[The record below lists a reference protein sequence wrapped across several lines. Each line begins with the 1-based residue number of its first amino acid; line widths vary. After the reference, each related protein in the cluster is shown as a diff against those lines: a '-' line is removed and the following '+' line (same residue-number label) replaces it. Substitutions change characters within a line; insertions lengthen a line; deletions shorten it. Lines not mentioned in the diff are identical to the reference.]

1 MGRVTQTSA
10 RTPAAPASRRFVDP
24 GRGLRVPPVVLVLL
38 GLIAVA
44 VSMAGAWIPSFWG
57 DEAASILSAERPW
70 PSLAEMLGRV
80 DAVHGLYYAFL
91 HLWIDV
97 FGASPVSVRLPSAI
111 GIGLATAG
119 IAELGAR
126 LAGRRVGIVA
136 AVVLMTLPRATYYGI
151 ETRAYAFTMVT
162 ATWLILIL
170 LLLVER
176 RERRIWPWVLFG
188 LGFAVS
194 TVLFIYTLLFAVIF
208 AVLVLLARPGAAVVL
223 RAAIAVAA
231 GGLLASPVV
240 LLSASQREQIQF
252 LHSRN
257 GLDAADLFQS
267 PWFTDLVPALVGWGC
282 ILVGIVIALVRR
294 DRRAIIVGLVWVIV
308 PSLLL
313 ALATPITPLYSSRYL
328 AFTAPAIA
336 LLMAVGIVGLASLLT
351 RRVWLVAVIT
361 ALVVAASVPTYLHQR
376 TAHPRNGGVDWN
388 SIAATVGDG
397 AQPGDAIIFDPTP
410 INARQPRLAMYVYPE
425 DFTGLEDIGLREA
438 HQDTDWLWDTVLT
451 RDEIVARAAGFEQVW
466 LVTVDPRI
474 SRDPEESARY
484 LTDLEAEGFRVV
496 AETPGHRSTV
506 YQLRRD

>member
-1 MGRVTQTSA
+1 MGSVTQTSV
-10 RTPAAPASRRFVDP
+10 RTPATPDPRRFVEP
-24 GRGLRVPPVVLVLL
+24 GRGFRVPPVLLILL

-44 VSMAGAWIPSFWG
+44 VSMYGAWIPSFWG

-70 PSLAEMLGRV
+70 PSLIDMLGRV

-111 GIGLATAG
+111 GIGIATAG

-126 LAGRRVGIVA
+126 LANRRVGVVA

-162 ATWLILIL
+162 ATWLIIAL
-170 LLLVER
+170 LALVER
-176 RERRIWPWVLFG
+176 RERRVWPWVLFG
-188 LGFAVS
+188 LAFAVS

-208 AVLVLLARPGAAVVL
+208 AVLVLLAKPGSAIVL

-240 LLSASQREQIQF
+240 LLSATQREQIQF

-267 PWFTDLVPALVGWGC
+267 PWFTDLLPTLVGWAF
-282 ILVGIVIALVRR
+282 IAAGIVIALVRR
-294 DRRAIIVGLVWVIV
+294 DRRAITVGLVWLVV

-336 LLMAVGIVGLASLLT
+336 LLMAVGIVGVASLLT
-351 RRVWLVAVIT
+351 PRVWLVAVVT
-361 ALVVAASVPTYLHQR
+361 ALVVAASVPTYLTQR
-376 TAHPRNGGVDWN
+376 TSHPRNGGVDWN
-388 SIAATVGDG
+388 SIAETVGAG
-397 AQPGDAIIFDPTP
+397 AEPGDAIIFDPTP

-425 DFTGLEDIGLREA
+425 DFAGLKDIGLRTA
-438 HQDTDWLWDTVLT
+438 HQDTDWLWDTVLP
-451 RDEIVARAAGFEQVW
+451 RDEIVQRAASFDRVW

-474 SRDPEESARY
+474 SRDPEESAQY
-484 LTDLEAEGFRVV
+484 LPALEAEGFRVV

-506 YQLRRD
+506 YELERG